1 LRLISDVYYEL
12 NSCTWKGQYIKANVS
27 WSEDCNTCTCV
38 NGHVRCTNVWC
49 GPRNCRESPELC
61 LGHQV
66 CVPAPIENCLAP
78 GCAPWGECRSLGP
91 GYGSSLPQQLPGVPA
106 PTDCWPNQAVLSA
119 HCARLNLLLDRSK
132 LKPGTS
138 VEAVCGHLRE
148 IAATHQTITGNTNL
162 LVILCE
168 MKTGFNNIIEV
179 TVVSSTLEISN
190 SFLSVIY

>member
-1 LRLISDVYYEL
+1 
-12 NSCTWKGQYIKANVS
+12 
-27 WSEDCNTCTCV
+27 
-38 NGHVRCTNVWC
+38 VRCTNVWC

-66 CVPAPIENCLAP
+66 CVPAPIDNCLAP
-78 GCAPWGECRSLGP
+78 GCAPWGECRSLS
-91 GYGSSLPQQLPGVPA
+91 YGKSLTLPSVPA
-106 PTDCWPNQAVLSA
+106 PSDCWPNQAVLSA

-148 IAATHQTITGNTNL
+148 IAATHQTITGTTDL

-168 MKTGFNNIIEV
+168 MKMGFNNNIEV
-179 TVVSSTLEISN
+179 TMVSHCTFCKVMHVRVLLYIYKCVRFFN
-190 SFLSVIY
+190 VIKKKGIKINFNQKMKKVRLSLIEKLKN